1 MLLIWQSSSLY
12 NTIMI
17 TIDAKDQT
25 LGRVASAAAKAL
37 LGKNAATFAKN
48 VVAQDGVKIINASR
62 IAVTGNKKL
71 DKKYIRYSGYPGGQK
86 TENYAMLTARKGE
99 KEVIRKA
106 VLGMLP
112 KNKLQA
118 LRIKMLEI
126 EN

>member
-1 MLLIWQSSSLY
+1 
-12 NTIMI
+12 MI
-17 TIDAKDQT
+17 TIDAQDKT
-25 LGRVASAAAKAL
+25 VGRVASAAAKAL

-86 TENYAMLTARKGE
+86 TENYAMLVARKGE

-112 KNKLQA
+112 KKKLQA
-118 LRIKMLEI
+118 LRIKMLTI
-126 EN
+126 E